1 MYFPTNHFPGSM
13 FSAVV
18 LLLSSL
24 LQRQLVTTQGHP
36 GTNCYVFNAVH
47 MDGGIRAVRALA
59 KQHGLEFIQQVSARL
74 NPPHVYLNWWACNLH
89 ILVQMM
95 FFFPLLFCFVC
106 VGAVKVLTSISYLRN
121 IWLSS
126 NYSGVPE
133 YYISDQRRSAV
144 HAEEMHMSS
153 YIHVKTYVWEHTCTC
168 RRTHTQNQLFFFSC
182 EKSLYDS
189 VGLLPVLLCF
199 F

>member
-74 NPPHVYLNWWACNLH
+74 NPPHVYLN
-89 ILVQMM
+89 
-95 FFFPLLFCFVC
+95 
-106 VGAVKVLTSISYLRN
+106 
-121 IWLSS
+121 
-126 NYSGVPE
+126 
-133 YYISDQRRSAV
+133 
-144 HAEEMHMSS
+144 
-153 YIHVKTYVWEHTCTC
+153 
-168 RRTHTQNQLFFFSC
+168 
-182 EKSLYDS
+182 
-189 VGLLPVLLCF
+189 
-199 F
+199 

>member
-47 MDGGIRAVRALA
+47 MDGGITAVRALA

-95 FFFPLLFCFVC
+95 FFSPSVLFCVCGSCKSADFYLLFE
-106 VGAVKVLTSISYLRN
+106 KYLTFIKL
-121 IWLSS
+121 
-126 NYSGVPE
+126 
-133 YYISDQRRSAV
+133 QRRSWILHIWSKTLSCPCRGDA
-144 HAEEMHMSS
+144 
-153 YIHVKTYVWEHTCTC
+153 HVFIYSCKDICLRAHVYMQKD
-168 RRTHTQNQLFFFSC
+168 THTKPIIFFSC